1 MVEFKSIQ
9 LKKSAVLLNS
19 IRKHA
24 ESHAGTIILLSF
36 NTLPASSLRGHPL
49 RKSKKSRAAV
59 RAPNPQ
65 PQAYLLAL
73 HPRLTNH
80 PKVLKLKTQYT
91 QIPTALSSECC
102 DGQRILCALSVLGD
116 HEEAR
121 LRFSDI
127 G

>member
-1 MVEFKSIQ
+1 MIEFKSIQ

-24 ESHAGTIILLSF
+24 ESHAGTIILLSL

-49 RKSKKSRAAV
+49 RKSNELPTLSHK
-59 RAPNPQ
+59 
-65 PQAYLLAL
+65 L
-73 HPRLTNH
+73 HPGLTNH
-80 PKVLKLKTQYT
+80 PKALKLKTQYT

-121 LRFSDI
+121 PRFSDI